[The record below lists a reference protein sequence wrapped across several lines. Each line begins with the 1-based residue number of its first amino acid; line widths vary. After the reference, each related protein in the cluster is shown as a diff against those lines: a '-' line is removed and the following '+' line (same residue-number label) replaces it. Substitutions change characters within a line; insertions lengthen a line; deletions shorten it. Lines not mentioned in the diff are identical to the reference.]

1 MEVSILLS
9 TKKILGLAPDYTV
22 FDHDIITHINTA
34 FSILTQLGIGPPNG
48 FMIEDAEP
56 VWFEFVEDD
65 MQLNSVKT
73 YVYLK
78 VRQLFD
84 PPQTSYLIAAMERQ
98 IQELE
103 VRMNIHRE
111 ETGWIDPDPLPF
123 SRRLIYE

>member
-1 MEVSILLS
+1 METSILLS
-9 TKKILGLAPDYTV
+9 VKKILGLAPDYTV
-22 FDHDIITHINTA
+22 FDHDIVTHINTA

-56 VWFEFVEDD
+56 VWFDFVEDD

-103 VRMNIHRE
+103 VRMNIYRE
-111 ETGWIDPDPLPF
+111 ESGWIDPDPLPL